1 MKIVLILLCSILFNC
16 RPESTPEQ
24 PGGVRTGAEQT
35 EKYLPN
41 IIDKSVA
48 LVANHT
54 TLIGNTH
61 SADSLLSLGVKIT
74 RIFAPEHGFRG
85 EAGAGDL
92 IDNTVDR
99 KTGIP
104 VISLYGSE
112 KKPLPVYLDDI
123 DIMIYDIQDVGVRFY
138 TYIST
143 MHYVMEACAEK
154 GIPLIIFDRPNPL
167 GYYVDGPV
175 LDTSY
180 KSFVGMHPVPVVYGM
195 TAGELAQMINGEGWL
210 KGGVQCNLTVIPCSG
225 YSHNTYYTLPV
236 SPSPNLNSMEAV
248 YLYPSLCFFEGTQM
262 SLGRGT
268 DFPFRVIGHPEYPDK
283 SFSFIPQRNMGNKN
297 PVFLDTRCYGLDLRS
312 MGLDTLR
319 QMRQINLEWLIKVYS
334 SMKLGGKFF
343 TEYLDRLAGSAEL
356 RKQITAGKTA
366 EEIRESWQPALMK
379 FRSTRKKY
387 LLYNDFQ

>member
-24 PGGVRTGAEQT
+24 PDGVRTGAEQT

-92 IDNTVDR
+92 IDNSIDR

>member
-24 PGGVRTGAEQT
+24 PDGVRTGAEQT

-92 IDNTVDR
+92 IDNSIDR

-112 KKPLPVYLDDI
+112 KKPLPAYLDDI

>member
-24 PGGVRTGAEQT
+24 PDGVRTGAEQT

-92 IDNTVDR
+92 IDNSIDR

-283 SFSFIPQRNMGNKN
+283 SFSFIPQVNRGNRN

-312 MGLDTLR
+312 MDPDTLR

>member
-16 RPESTPEQ
+16 RQESTLQ

-35 EKYLPN
+35 EKYLPH

-61 SADSLLSLGVKIT
+61 SADTLLSLGVKIT

-92 IDNTVDR
+92 IDNTIDR

-112 KKPLPVYLDDI
+112 KKPLPAYLDDI

-180 KSFVGMHPVPVVYGM
+180 RSFVGMHPVPVVYGM
-195 TAGELAQMINGEGWL
+195 TAGELARMINGEGWL
-210 KGGVQCNLTVIPCSG
+210 KGGVRCYLTVIPCSG

-283 SFSFIPQRNMGNKN
+283 SFSFIPQMNMGNKN

-334 SMKLGGKFF
+334 SMKMGGKFF